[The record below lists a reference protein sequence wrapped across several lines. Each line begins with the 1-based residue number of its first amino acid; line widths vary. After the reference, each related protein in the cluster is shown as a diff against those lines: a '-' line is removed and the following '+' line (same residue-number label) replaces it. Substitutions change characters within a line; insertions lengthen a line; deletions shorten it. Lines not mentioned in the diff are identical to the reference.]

1 MKLGAQFYSIRDKST
16 TPDDLRAS
24 FAEMKRIG
32 YDVAQ
37 MSGICKIEAERLR
50 DFSDEFFLPIVCT
63 HSPFDRILNDTDA
76 LIKEHLIYRCPV
88 VGLGSMPVEYQGTL
102 SGMRKFLADISEPMK
117 KIKDAGLSFAYHNH
131 AFEFVTEGG
140 VLYNQ
145 APHQLDLFQWI
156 IGMSPSKV
164 RAFCHFGKWHDIE
177 LEGENLQHVGI
188 VNNVIKAVQGIEPLY
203 APAKDGL
210 CGVQLA
216 NAMHLSSWLNEEVTL
231 PINDEM
237 FYEELK
243 KRIAVSKPRAT
254 VNNDTVESQGN

>member
-16 TPDDLRAS
+16 TPEDLRAS

-50 DFSDEFFLPIVCT
+50 DFSDEFSLPIVCT

-88 VGLGSMPVEYQGTL
+88 VGLGAMPVEYQGTL

-140 VLYNQ
+140 ALLYDVMIEESPELNFI
-145 APHQLDLFQWI
+145 LDTYWVKYGGYDAQEYI
-156 IGMSPSKV
+156 KKIGKERMNNVHLKDMLTEPK
-164 RAFCHFGKWHDIE
+164 
-177 LEGENLQHVGI
+177 GEICPCGVGI
-188 VNNVIKAVQGIEPLY
+188 IDFKPVITLCDSLGIENALVEQDNAPDSGDSHGQMAISFKNVKPL
-203 APAKDGL
+203 
-210 CGVQLA
+210 
-216 NAMHLSSWLNEEVTL
+216 
-231 PINDEM
+231 
-237 FYEELK
+237 F
-243 KRIAVSKPRAT
+243 
-254 VNNDTVESQGN
+254 